1 MAHVETQ
8 FPYAL
13 VTAAFAFVGFIIA
26 SLLSSGTPVYFTVA
40 LLFIAMACFYWF
52 LSRTRFGRL

>member
-1 MAHVETQ
+1 
-8 FPYAL
+8 

-52 LSRTRFGRL
+52 LSKTRFGRL